1 MTTVR
6 EFVNQNS
13 VWHSLMPTLEQFTRY
28 INRHLLRLGRPV
40 PAQNTDRRSSFVAE
54 VAFEIAAAGGDLEPQ
69 KAAIMARARAALAH
83 LPGAETSAEAISVP
97 EWFEAMALARNLS
110 EFVGRRSGVAAYRPM
125 IPGCGVVR
133 PSSADVL
140 VGNEIFEV
148 KMVQRGFRSSD
159 IRQAVTYCAML
170 HASGAAVGAV
180 SLVNPRQGHYFSST
194 VAGFALD
201 AGSASWVELMQD
213 LCLAMEGIRFS
224 E

>member
-13 VWHSLMPTLEQFTRY
+13 VWHALMPTLDQFTRY
-28 INRHLLRLGRPV
+28 INRHVLRLGRPV
-40 PAQNTDRRSSFVAE
+40 RALNTDRRSSFVAE
-54 VAFEIAAAGGDLEPQ
+54 VAFEIAATGGDVESERS
-69 KAAIMARARAALAH
+69 AIEDRARAALAH
-83 LPGAETSAEAISVP
+83 LPGAETSAEGLSVH
-97 EWFEAMALARNLS
+97 EWFEAAELARNLS
-110 EFVGRRSGVAAYRPM
+110 EFVGRRSEVAVYRPA

-133 PSSADVL
+133 PSAADAL
-140 VGNEIFEV
+140 LGNELLEV

-159 IRQAVTYCAML
+159 VRQAVTYCAML
-170 HASGAAVGAV
+170 HASGDAVRAV